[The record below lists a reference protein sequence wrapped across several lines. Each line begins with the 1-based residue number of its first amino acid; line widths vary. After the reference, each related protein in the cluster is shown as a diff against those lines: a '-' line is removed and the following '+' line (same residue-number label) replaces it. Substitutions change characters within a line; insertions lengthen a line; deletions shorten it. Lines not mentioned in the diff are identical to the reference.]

1 MHRKLTD
8 ALMAITEINRKRLE
22 CVLENEMIVLIHIH
36 EFIEF
41 GAVVQTNLDQPSFT
55 VRILVNDRSMI
66 VEMRIDR

>member
-1 MHRKLTD
+1 
-8 ALMAITEINRKRLE
+8 MAITEINRKRLE